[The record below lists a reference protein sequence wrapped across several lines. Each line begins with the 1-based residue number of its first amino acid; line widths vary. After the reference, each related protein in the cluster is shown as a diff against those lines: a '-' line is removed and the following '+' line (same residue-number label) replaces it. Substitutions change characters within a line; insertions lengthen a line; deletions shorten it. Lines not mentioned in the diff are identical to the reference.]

1 MSIDK
6 KRETMAW
13 IFTGLFTISF
23 LSGMAIRKIRDYS
36 LILFCIAL
44 VFGLLAFYEAKIFET
59 LKKDV
64 VE

>member
-13 IFTGLFTISF
+13 VFTGLFIISF
-23 LSGMAIRKIRDYS
+23 LSGMAMRKIRDYS
-36 LILFCIAL
+36 LILFSIAL

-59 LKKDV
+59 QKQGSD
-64 VE
+64 

>member
-6 KRETMAW
+6 KRERMAW

-23 LSGMAIRKIRDYS
+23 LSGMAMRKIRDYS
-36 LILFCIAL
+36 LILFGIAL

-59 LKKDV
+59 QKQGSD
-64 VE
+64 

>member
-1 MSIDK
+1 
-6 KRETMAW
+6 MAW

-23 LSGMAIRKIRDYS
+23 LSGMAMRKIRDYS
-36 LILFCIAL
+36 LILFGVAL